1 MMDNNKKIKNIIQA
15 LGEHKDSESAIRL
28 LTEFGTNSP
37 DDEIREYTAQTLIRK
52 NTHDSL
58 RVVLISQGKGINDL
72 SARVAMASINELLSL
87 KDKTEAI
94 KILDDTIKMHSD
106 EEVRNTARSVRAL
119 MTFSS

>member
-1 MMDNNKKIKNIIQA
+1 MENNEKIKNIIKA
-15 LGEHKDSESAIRL
+15 LGQHQDSQAAIQI
-28 LTEFGTNSP
+28 LTELGTNSA
-37 DDEIREYTAQTLIRK
+37 DDEIRELTAQTLIQK

-58 RVVLISQGKGINDL
+58 RVVLISKGKGINDL

-94 KILDDTIKMHSD
+94 KILDDTIKMHS
-106 EEVRNTARSVRAL
+106 EEDVRNTARSVRAL

>member
-1 MMDNNKKIKNIIQA
+1 MNNKEKIKQIIRT
-15 LGEHKDSESAIRL
+15 LGEHKDSESAINL

-37 DDEIREYTAQTLIRK
+37 DDEIRELTAQTLIKK

-58 RVVLISQGKGINDL
+58 KVVLISKGKGINDL
-72 SARVAMASINELLSL
+72 SARVAMASINELLAL
-87 KDKTEAI
+87 KDKNEAV
-94 KILDDTIKMHSD
+94 KILDDTVKMHSD

>member
-1 MMDNNKKIKNIIQA
+1 MEDSKKIRNIIQA
-15 LGEHKDSESAIRL
+15 LGEHKDSKAAIEL
-28 LTEFGTNSP
+28 LTELGTNSP
-37 DDEIREYTAQTLIRK
+37 DDEIRELTAQTLIKK

-58 RVVLISQGKGINDL
+58 RVVLISKGKGINEL

-87 KDKTEAI
+87 KDKKEAI
-94 KILDDTIKMHSD
+94 KILEDTIKLHSD